1 MSVSLRTVD
10 ELRGAPALATLPALS
25 TCIEAFLAALGVA
38 HPSLLA
44 TPRSPST
51 PRETAALLL
60 HMQLDACQ
68 HLLREYD
75 QITFDETSW
84 HSSGTDDEAPPDPE
98 DDIPF

>member
-1 MSVSLRTVD
+1 VSVSLRTLD
-10 ELRGAPALATLPALS
+10 ELSGAPALATLPALS
-25 TCIEAFLAALGVA
+25 ACIEAFLAALGVA
-38 HPSLLA
+38 HPCLLA
-44 TPRSPST
+44 TSRCPST

-75 QITFDETSW
+75 QITFDKTSW
-84 HSSGTDDEAPPDPE
+84 DGSGPDDEALPDPE